1 MTPKSK
7 ELEFIVNKICHSEFI
22 EVSSNSR
29 IAETF
34 TEGQLAALTIS
45 WQWVLAKITE
55 ALIAGNS
62 KGVLKLLFSDL
73 DYIKFNNNAVEDLR
87 SLVRQSVDE
96 TTFST
101 IQAKIAS
108 LQELMSEYLAHPK
121 TTQSQLNRLINE
133 ANSIIEE
140 LKSIKA
146 VGVGA
151 FMLASGSHLALLQ
164 EKASSDLSDWSHV
177 KYWAIEHSQY
187 AASLTPML
195 FRLSV
200 GLIDKTC
207 QCTKWKP
214 ESEGVSGITK
224 YECRYSDGKDIH
236 LFRAISPDA
245 EIECNKHRL
254 QMFQTVVDR
263 VNQTAVQPV
272 RIALKQ
278 WRNMAASI

>member
-1 MTPKSK
+1 MVLK
-7 ELEFIVNKICHSEFI
+7 ELDVIVNRMPQSKVL
-22 EVSSNSR
+22 EVSFNSR

-34 TEGQLAALTIS
+34 TESQPVALTIS

-55 ALIAGNS
+55 DLIARDSN
-62 KGVLKLLFSDL
+62 GVFNLLFSDL
-73 DYIKFNNNAVEDLR
+73 DYVKLNANAVEDVR

-121 TTQSQLNRLINE
+121 TTQPRLNRLINE
-133 ANSIIEE
+133 SNFIIEE
-140 LKSIKA
+140 LKSLEV

-151 FMLASGSHLALLQ
+151 FMLASGFHLALLQ
-164 EKASSDLSDWSHV
+164 EKASSDLTEWSHV
-177 KYWAIEHSQY
+177 KYRAIEYSQY
-187 AASLTPML
+187 AASVTPRL

-200 GLIDKTC
+200 GLIDKAC
-207 QCTKWKP
+207 QCTKWEP
-214 ESEGVSGITK
+214 ESEWARGISE

-245 EIECNKHRL
+245 QIECNKHRL
-254 QMFQTVVDR
+254 QMFQTVVDK
-263 VNQTAVQPV
+263 VNQTAAQPV
-272 RIALKQ
+272 RTALKQ